1 MLNLGIPSLARDLQA
16 TVTDAQ
22 WILDAYYISLV
33 SGALIAG
40 SIGDIIGHRRV
51 FLGGIVLFSAAAV
64 ECALAPAVVLLIV
77 GRFVQGIGA
86 AMLLTSGLTLVSRL
100 NAPEER
106 GHVGPLRVRF
116 PVGAV

>member
-40 SIGDIIGHRRV
+40 SIGDTGHRGV